1 MSTAYE
7 IAEMLMHELTGAE
20 LDVVS
25 GGIFDFL
32 NTVTQVNVVGVQFG
46 AAVLGAVTQVIQ
58 QGNNS
63 NI

>member
-1 MSTAYE
+1 
-7 IAEMLMHELTGAE
+7 MHELTGAE